1 MNTCDDRVVVVTGA
15 GRGLGRAHAL
25 DLAENGA
32 KVVVN
37 DLGVARD
44 GSAGADDAASEV
56 AAEIRALGGT
66 AIANGADVSDPDQ
79 VSAMIGAAIEEWG
92 RLDALVCNA
101 GFLRDRMLANMSVEE
116 WDAVTRVHL
125 RGHFVPSRCAIEHW
139 RERSK
144 AGEDVHASLVNTTSG
159 AGLMGSIGQGNYAA
173 AKAGIACLTVQQ
185 AAEWGR
191 YGVRVNAIAPD
202 ARTRMTAG
210 VFYEED
216 SPEGWDDK
224 DPANASPLV
233 TWMVSKS
240 LPKYYEAKTALL
252 PAKEVEMGGG
262 GFSFGGGKKGG
273 NSGASMVLAALGG
286 PGSGPSLLDLLNVI
300 LRSRVMAEE
309 VVKELE
315 LVPYYGAESL
325 VAAAEALRGEL
336 TVKTTE

>member
-233 TWMVSKS
+233 TWMVSDQCDV
-240 LPKYYEAKTALL
+240 TGRVF
-252 PAKEVEMGGG
+252 EVSAGQ
-262 GFSFGGGKKGG
+262 
-273 NSGASMVLAALGG
+273 
-286 PGSGPSLLDLLNVI
+286 LNVCDGWQHGPVETVGQ
-300 LRSRVMAEE
+300 RKMT
-309 VVKELE
+309 VVEAGE
-315 LVPYYGAESL
+315 LVHRSVAGAPEPAPVYGTQA
-325 VAAAEALRGEL
+325 
-336 TVKTTE
+336 

>member
-1 MNTCDDRVVVVTGA
+1 MNICDDRVVVVTGA

-32 KVVVN
+32 KLVVN

-56 AAEIRALGGT
+56 AAEIRALGGQ
-66 AIANGADVSDPDQ
+66 AIANGADVADPDQ
-79 VSAMIGAAIEEWG
+79 VAEMIGAAIDKWG

-116 WDAVTRVHL
+116 WDSVTRVHL

-144 AGEDVHASLVNTTSG
+144 AGENVHASLINTTSG
-159 AGLMGSIGQGNYAA
+159 AGLMGSVGQGNYAA
-173 AKAGIACLTVQQ
+173 AKAGIACLTMQQ

-191 YGVRVNAIAPD
+191 YGVWVNAVAPD

-216 SPEGWDDK
+216 SPQGWDDK

-233 TWMVSKS
+233 SWMVSVQCDVS
-240 LPKYYEAKTALL
+240 GRVF
-252 PAKEVEMGGG
+252 EVSAGQ
-262 GFSFGGGKKGG
+262 
-273 NSGASMVLAALGG
+273 
-286 PGSGPSLLDLLNVI
+286 LNVCDGWQHGPVESVGD
-300 LRSRVMAEE
+300 RKMTVSEAG
-309 VVKELE
+309 E
-315 LVPYYGAESL
+315 LVHRSIASAPEPAPVYGTQE
-325 VAAAEALRGEL
+325 
-336 TVKTTE
+336 